1 MLSPT
6 LAAPATDA
14 ADGHLGRANAGHPRR
29 EEREVNGVTA
39 SVAHRDFNEARSG
52 SGEAWGEAGHGDELT
67 AVLRPGLGKNGS
79 VRSCRK
85 VELALGGAIES
96 RELCE
101 AGEALGWIGKGA
113 IEANLELDEPL
124 PVGAPV
130 AKKRSAI
137 TGEKGTSRSTS
148 PAAAPL
154 CHGRGHAL

>member
-1 MLSPT
+1 M
-6 LAAPATDA
+6 
-14 ADGHLGRANAGHPRR
+14 
-29 EEREVNGVTA
+29 
-39 SVAHRDFNEARSG
+39 
-52 SGEAWGEAGHGDELT
+52 
-67 AVLRPGLGKNGS
+67 GKNGS

-113 IEANLELDEPL
+113 IEAKLELDEPL

-130 AKKRSAI
+130 AKKRSVIA
-137 TGEKGTSRSTS
+137 GEKGTSLSTS

-154 CHGRGHAL
+154 CHGRGHALRRGETAVHESANADRRSAAHRHEQGRAYPPCPQNTLSEIMKLL